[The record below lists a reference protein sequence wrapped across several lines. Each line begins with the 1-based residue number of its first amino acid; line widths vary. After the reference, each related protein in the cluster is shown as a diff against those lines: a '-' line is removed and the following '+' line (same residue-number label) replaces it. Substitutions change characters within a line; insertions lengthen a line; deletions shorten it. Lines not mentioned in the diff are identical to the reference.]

1 MNVGIYVRVST
12 EDQAREGYSIP
23 AQKERLLAFCQAQD
37 WTVAGVYADEGV
49 SGAKLDRP
57 QLAKLREDVAAGRVN
72 MVLVWKTDRLSR
84 RVSHLAQLVEEFD
97 RHGCALRSATEPF
110 DTSHAAGRAFLQ
122 MLAVFAELERET
134 IRERSKMG
142 IRQKVQSGLLHGRP
156 RMLGYRSA
164 GNGRW
169 EIEPAEAAVVRWI
182 YQQYLA
188 GVGSMRIAQALLL
201 REPADLASEVLE
213 REFGGM
219 TANSVSDRVRWILH
233 NAVYAGYAPLGEEL
247 FPGRHEAIIP
257 PAEWHQAQEL
267 FGRRRV
273 MGNRS
278 QTSGRYLLSG
288 IIHCAECG
296 GQMWGYSADSYPRGK
311 RRPANPTKRAPGQN
325 RYEYYVCKNASTLQ
339 GRSKTCTNW
348 GVAKHRAET
357 AVLDLLRRVALDP
370 ATLADMAPAS
380 DDSKVL
386 ETERRQVQASLGR
399 IEQRRKR
406 LLEAMEAAP
415 DLEGDLL

>member
-1 MNVGIYVRVST
+1 
-12 EDQAREGYSIP
+12 
-23 AQKERLLAFCQAQD
+23 
-37 WTVAGVYADEGV
+37 
-49 SGAKLDRP
+49 
-57 QLAKLREDVAAGRVN
+57 
-72 MVLVWKTDRLSR
+72 
-84 RVSHLAQLVEEFD
+84 
-97 RHGCALRSATEPF
+97 
-110 DTSHAAGRAFLQ
+110 
-122 MLAVFAELERET
+122 
-134 IRERSKMG
+134 MG

-156 RMLGYRSA
+156 RMLGYRSV
-164 GNGRW
+164 GEGRW

-188 GVGSMRIAQALLL
+188 GIGSMRIAQALLL
-201 REPADLASEVLE
+201 HEPAELAPEVLE

-311 RRPANPTKRAPGQN
+311 RRPANPKKRAPGQN

-370 ATLADMAPAS
+370 ATLAEMAPAS
-380 DDSKVL
+380 DDSKDL
-386 ETERRQVQASLGR
+386 EAERRQVQASLGR

-406 LLEAMEAAP
+406 LLEAMETAP
-415 DLEGDLL
+415 DLEGDLLQRLRELGDEQAWLTLRVAEIERELRSRGAPVSREEMADVLAHLGQAIDLASRDQLRELVRIFVRKVTVNKEKDVHVELYPLG